1 MLSKFQRAE
10 IAPSKITAY
19 LNKIGKIFQVTSY
32 KQIFKLHYYYP
43 MEKANYLQIQKTI
56 APRQRLLP
64 GRIVQRTKY
73 LLAIQHYAVLTSN
86 PNEKATHLLNTVF
99 LLLVLTTNRN
109 QKHDQFKINFNH
121 VNVHQLP
128 GFMLYDRF

>member
-1 MLSKFQRAE
+1 MHQAKLQTYLSKNKTNIPCYVIQANPQ
-10 IAPSKITAY
+10 IALLLP
-19 LNKIGKIFQVTSY
+19 NGER
-32 KQIFKLHYYYP
+32 QIICKF
-43 MEKANYLQIQKTI
+43 KTI

-64 GRIVQRTKY
+64 SRIVQRTQY
-73 LLAIQHYAVLTSN
+73 LLATQQYAVLTSN

-128 GFMLYDRF
+128 GFMLYDRI